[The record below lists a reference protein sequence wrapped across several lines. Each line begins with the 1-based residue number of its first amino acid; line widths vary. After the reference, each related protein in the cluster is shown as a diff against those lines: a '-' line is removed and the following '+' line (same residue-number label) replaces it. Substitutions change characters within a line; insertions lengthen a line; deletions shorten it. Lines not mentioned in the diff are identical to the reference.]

1 MDIED
6 KTEIYKL
13 MDMDLQIT
21 GEGEATGVIV
31 VDDRLHSRA
40 GHIHGGM
47 IATIIDTVM
56 GWAVASAI
64 EADERPATVDL
75 HVRYIRP
82 MVDGTLTTKASV
94 VHKGRTFTQVSAE
107 AHRDDGKILATAD
120 ASFVV
125 RKIAEYRPG
134 RR

>member
-1 MDIED
+1 M
-6 KTEIYKL
+6 EIDVSAPGK
-13 MDMDLQIT
+13 
-21 GEGEATGVIV
+21 ATGVV
-31 VDDRLHSRA
+31 AVDERLHSRA
-40 GHIHGGM
+40 GHIHGGL

-82 MVDGTLTTKASV
+82 MVEGTMTTNAEV
-94 VHKGRTFTQVSAE
+94 VHKGRTFTQTHAE
-107 AHRDDGKILATAD
+107 AYRDDGKILATAD

-125 RKIAEYRPG
+125 RKISEYRPG

>member
-1 MDIED
+1 MTANPPIHE
-6 KTEIYKL
+6 L
-13 MDMDLQIT
+13 MNMNVDVT
-21 GEGEATGVIV
+21 APGKATGVV
-31 VDDRLHSRA
+31 AVDERLHSRA
-40 GHIHGGM
+40 GHIHGGL

-82 MVDGTLTTKASV
+82 MVEGTLTTTAEV
-94 VHKGRTFTQVSAE
+94 VHKGRTFTQTQAE
-107 AHRDDGKILATAD
+107 AYRDDGKIIATAD

-125 RKIAEYRPG
+125 RKISEYRPG